1 MLAYQTFASLHAIAG
16 AVALASFWVAA
27 LTTKGGRMHRRAGK
41 VHVLS
46 IVSVI
51 ATAVPLVL
59 AFLARSTAFGLFL
72 TYLVV
77 LVGTSAWCGWHSV
90 RDKRDWPRYTGA
102 RFKALMWLNL
112 VVGIAII
119 GVGVFYMPTLKI
131 PTVVIGLLGI
141 ASFVRMYAFARREP
155 SDPRWWF
162 NEHLSS
168 MIASG
173 AGGHVAFLFFGLPKI
188 LPGVAGTAAQNFAWL
203 APIVAA
209 GIARAYLARKYLR
222 RATPAV

>member
-1 MLAYQTFASLHAIAG
+1 
-16 AVALASFWVAA
+16 
-27 LTTKGGRMHRRAGK
+27 
-41 VHVLS
+41 
-46 IVSVI
+46 
-51 ATAVPLVL
+51 
-59 AFLARSTAFGLFL
+59 
-72 TYLVV
+72 
-77 LVGTSAWCGWHSV
+77 
-90 RDKRDWPRYTGA
+90 
-102 RFKALMWLNL
+102 
-112 VVGIAII
+112 
-119 GVGVFYMPTLKI
+119 
-131 PTVVIGLLGI
+131 
-141 ASFVRMYAFARREP
+141 MYAFARREP
-155 SDPRWWF
+155 SDPRWWL